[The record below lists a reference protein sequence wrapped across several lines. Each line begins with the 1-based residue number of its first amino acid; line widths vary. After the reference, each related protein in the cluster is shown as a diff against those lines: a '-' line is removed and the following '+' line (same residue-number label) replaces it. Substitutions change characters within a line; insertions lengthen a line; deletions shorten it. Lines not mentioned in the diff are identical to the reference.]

1 MNEGFRVSI
10 LDCYLEKR
18 RQFSLIDNKLYR
30 AGLSDA
36 EISERMKQFC
46 PDVIGISINFSK
58 QLKAAISLAQ
68 LTRKLFP
75 QIPIITGG
83 AHVSASPESLNESEF
98 DYLIGGEGE
107 RAFSDLLHQL
117 SRNNS
122 MPVDIPGVFYRD
134 HNNMFISSLP
144 CSHIHD
150 LDSLPFPAYD
160 LMPLREAW
168 RKRVPYAN
176 IIATRGC
183 PYNCNFCSIHSVMGR
198 SFRSRSTE
206 NLITEIELL
215 YSKYGVREFF
225 FEDDNLT
232 LNIAWA
238 KELFYNLAKMHMD
251 IEIGVRNGIRA
262 DKIDKELLELMSRA
276 GCSRVCFAPE
286 SGSQRVLDKVI
297 GKNLELGKVEE
308 AVLLAR
314 SVGLNV
320 SCFLVIGLPG
330 ETKDDIQKTID
341 FAKKIRRLGCDSIE
355 MNIATPY
362 PGTSLYAECVS
373 KRYIAEKLDYSQIDS
388 NTALISTPD
397 FTPDEIALY
406 RFEATKRVKE
416 SLSEKIRRGILNFIQ
431 HPWLFIKRKIRR
443 YYYTLR

>member
-1 MNEGFRVSI
+1 MSEGFRVSI

-18 RQFSLIDNKLYR
+18 TQFSLIDKKLYR
-30 AGLSDA
+30 TGLSDS
-36 EISERMKQFC
+36 EISGRIKHFR

-58 QLKAAISLAQ
+58 QLKAAINLAQ

-75 QIPIITGG
+75 QIPIVAGG
-83 AHVSASPESLNESEF
+83 AHVSAAPESLNESEF
-98 DYLIGGEGE
+98 DYLIRGEGE
-107 RAFSDLLHQL
+107 KAFSDLLHQL
-117 SRNNS
+117 SRS
-122 MPVDIPGVFYRD
+122 DGLLLDIPGVFYRD
-134 HNNMFISSLP
+134 HNNMFIPSRP
-144 CSHIHD
+144 CSYIRD

-183 PYNCNFCSIHSVMGR
+183 PYNCNFCSIHTVMGR
-198 SFRSRSTE
+198 SFRSRSPE

-238 KELFYNLAKMHMD
+238 KELFYNLSQMHMD

-286 SGSQRVLDKVI
+286 SGSQRVLNKVI
-297 GKNLELGKVEE
+297 GKNLDLGKVEE
-308 AVLLAR
+308 AVALAR

-330 ETKDDIQKTID
+330 ETKDDLQKTID
-341 FAKKIRRLGCDSIE
+341 FSTKIRRLGCDSIE

-362 PGTSLYAECVS
+362 PGTSLYAECVR
-373 KRYIAEKLDYSQIDS
+373 KGYIGEKLDYSQLHSD
-388 NTALISTPD
+388 TAVISTPD
-397 FTPDEIALY
+397 FTADEIMLY
-406 RFEATKRVKE
+406 RLEATKRLKE
-416 SLSEKIRRGILNFIQ
+416 SLPEKITRGILNFIK
-431 HPWLFIKRKIRR
+431 HPLLFIKRKIRR
-443 YYYTLR
+443 YYYKLR